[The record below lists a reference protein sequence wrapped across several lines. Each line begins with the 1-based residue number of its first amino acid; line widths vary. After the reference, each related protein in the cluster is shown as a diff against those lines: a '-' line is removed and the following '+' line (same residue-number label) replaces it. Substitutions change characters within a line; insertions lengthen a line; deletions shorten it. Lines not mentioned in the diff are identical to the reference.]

1 MEIKLLAIIQFTSN
15 IWHNFNVDQLA
26 QNANKIFDLKKVQL
40 ALNANKIFD
49 LNNQIF
55 EQSAIGLKW

>member
-1 MEIKLLAIIQFTSN
+1 MEIKLLAMIQFTSN
-15 IWHNFNVDQLA
+15 IWHNFNVEQLA
-26 QNANKIFDLKKVQL
+26 S
-40 ALNANKIFD
+40 NANKIFD

>member
-1 MEIKLLAIIQFTSN
+1 MEIKLLALIQFKSN

-26 QNANKIFDLKKVQL
+26 QNANKIFDLKNQIV
-40 ALNANKIFD
+40 D